1 MSIVLYMFFNFIY
14 KELVFLNLSMSKYN
28 IILYVYICFYLSSHI
43 EVITGKVHSL
53 YMFLDFIY
61 KTYLTFYTLLLY
73 NFACYINCT
82 YSD

>member
-28 IILYVYICFYLSSHI
+28 IILYVYICFYLSSYI
-43 EVITGKVHSL
+43 EVIREKGHFL

-61 KTYLTFYTLLLY
+61 KTLFTFNTQ
-73 NFACYINCT
+73 N
-82 YSD
+82 